1 MHCSDVQ
8 QKLILFDLDSTLVNL
23 DRHYVIAFARAMWE
37 VFGVDAGFDL
47 TRSQGNTI
55 SQIVRCTCHDLGI
68 PPRLVETRLG
78 DVVRLYGEAAVAL
91 FEDNLHWAVLPGVA
105 PLLAALQDGGHALGL
120 VTGSIAATVRV
131 VLERSGLQAYF
142 PVCVCGDEGDEK
154 LELLRLATQRA
165 TAVYHR
171 PHADGLVVV
180 GDSVRDV
187 RAGRQMGAWTV
198 AVATGQHSPE
208 RLAQEGANV
217 VLPNLADWR
226 TALVAIL
233 YEHQDLQPLQPA
245 LVD

>member
-1 MHCSDVQ
+1 LHCSDVQ

-23 DRHYVIAFARAMWE
+23 DRYYVMAFARAMRE
-37 VFGVDAGFDL
+37 VFGVDEGFDL
-47 TRSQGNTI
+47 TKSQGNTI
-55 SQIVRCTCHDLGI
+55 AQIVRCTCHDLGI
-68 PPRLVETRLG
+68 PARLVETRLD

-91 FEDNLHWAVLPGVA
+91 FEDDLHWAVLPGVA
-105 PLLAALQDGGHALGL
+105 SLLEALRDGGHALGL
-120 VTGSIAATVRV
+120 VTGSIAATGRV
-131 VLERSGLQAYF
+131 VLERSVLQACF

-165 TAVYHR
+165 TAAYHL
-171 PHADGLVVV
+171 PQVNGLVVV

-187 RAGRQMGAWTV
+187 RAGRQMGAWMV

-208 RLAQEGANV
+208 RLAQEGVNV

-226 TALVAIL
+226 VALVAIL
-233 YEHQDLQPLQPA
+233 HEHQDLQPLQPA